1 MTNFSIFESNLRGY
15 FDGNV
20 KRSHIEDLLDEGYD
34 SVNLTIGENGSIVVR
49 FSGKYSGV
57 LSFKI

>member
-20 KRSHIEDLLDEGYD
+20 KRSHIEDPIEEG
-34 SVNLTIGENGSIVVR
+34 V
-49 FSGKYSGV
+49 
-57 LSFKI
+57 